1 MHDQDPRN
9 EAKNLNA
16 ELESENYSRVVLDG
30 SWMFRPEVMNGQ
42 TLLETI
48 PWMLSVCGGTP
59 STWVPVSSARMI
71 VGEGGVPTGQETA
84 CNND

>member
-16 ELESENYSRVVLDG
+16 ELESENYSRVVLEG

-42 TLLETI
+42 TLSETI
-48 PWMLSVCGGTP
+48 P
-59 STWVPVSSARMI
+59 
-71 VGEGGVPTGQETA
+71 
-84 CNND
+84 